1 MNGYCGK
8 ILWVDLTRY
17 AWQEESLPDA
27 LYQRVLSGAGL
38 GVQQLLE
45 RIPAAADP
53 LGADNILGF
62 VAGILVGSGA
72 MFAGRWMAVG
82 KSPLT
87 GGWGDTNC
95 GGNFAPAIKQCG
107 YDGIFFTGAAPQP
120 IYLLIDG
127 KTVEFHSAADL
138 WGLDALV
145 CEQTLGERHG
155 RKART
160 ACIGMAGEKRALIA
174 GIVNDRGRIAARS
187 GLGAVMGSK
196 NLKAVVLAGSQPV
209 RTAQPEEMRRLSK
222 SIAGLMPKGE
232 PPLRSWMLP
241 IAGWLM
247 SKSRTAFRKDGL
259 MTLPP
264 LRKWGTASGN
274 EVAVLT
280 GDAPLRNWR
289 GEPGSF
295 PSGSISAAALIRSER
310 KKYHCYACPL
320 GCGAI
325 NNLEGEYPETH
336 RPEYETTAALGPLL
350 GNPDLETI
358 FYLNELFNRA
368 GMDSISAGSAIAFAL
383 NCFEAGLIDESDTGG
398 LRLTWG
404 DAAAIRRLAQQMVRR
419 EGLGDL
425 LADGVRR
432 AAERL
437 GRGSAQYA
445 MHIGGQELPMHDP
458 RLDPGYGMLYA
469 GDPTPARHNTGS
481 HLTYELLKLWSR
493 VSWAPPV
500 PAAYDSR
507 KMEQPGGDNGLKMAA
522 CAMVKSVIDG
532 GGFCTF
538 GAHMGVDNLALFEYL
553 NAATGWQRSPDEYM
567 EIGRQVQSLR
577 MRFNFKHGIRPAQ
590 VTAPPLIHGDPPVGR
605 GPLKGRAYDLYAL
618 RREFWQAM
626 GWDAASGAPP
636 QDDDGG

>member
-8 ILWVDLTRY
+8 ILWVDLTY
-17 AWQEESLPDA
+17 QTWQEESLPDA
-27 LYQRVLSGAGL
+27 LYQRVLSGGGL
-38 GVQQLLE
+38 GVHLLLE
-45 RIPAAADP
+45 RMPAGAHP
-53 LGADNILGF
+53 LGADNILAF

-72 MFAGRWMAVG
+72 MFAGRWMVVG

-87 GGWGDTNC
+87 GGWGDSNC

-120 IYLLIDG
+120 VYLFIDG
-127 KTVEFHSAADL
+127 QTVEFHSAADL
-138 WGLDALV
+138 WGLDAV
-145 CEQTLGERHG
+145 MCEQNLSERHG

-160 ACIGMAGEKRALIA
+160 ACIGTAGEKRALIA

-209 RTAQPEEMRRLSK
+209 RTAQPEEIRRLSK

-247 SKSRTAFRKDGL
+247 SKSRMAFRKDGL

-274 EVAVLT
+274 EVAVQT

-289 GEPGSF
+289 GEPSGY
-295 PSGSISAAALIRSER
+295 PSSAISADALIRSER
-310 KKYHCYACPL
+310 RKYHCYACPL
-320 GCGAI
+320 GCGGI
-325 NNLEGEYPETH
+325 NDLDGEYTETH

-350 GNPDLETI
+350 GNTDLDTI

-368 GMDSISAGSAIAFAL
+368 GMDSISAGTTLAFAL
-383 NCFEAGLIDESDTGG
+383 HCFEAGLIGESDTGG

-404 DAAAIRRLAQQMVRR
+404 NAPAIRCLAEQMVHRK
-419 EGLGDL
+419 GFGDL
-425 LADGVRR
+425 LADGVRL
-432 AAERL
+432 AAERI
-437 GRGSAQYA
+437 GRGSDAFA

-458 RLDPGYGMLYA
+458 RLDPGYGILYA

-481 HLTYELLKLWSR
+481 HLTYELLRLWSR

-500 PAAYDSR
+500 PPTYNSR
-507 KMEQPGGDNGLKMAA
+507 AMAHTGVNNGLKMAA
-522 CAMVKSVIDG
+522 CAMAKSVIDG

-553 NAATGWQRSPDEYM
+553 NAATGWQYSPDEYM
-567 EIGRQVQSLR
+567 EIGRQVQSMR
-577 MRFNFKHGIRPAQ
+577 MRFNLKHGIQPARLN
-590 VTAPPLIHGDPPVGR
+590 VPPLIYGASSAR
-605 GPLKGRAYDLYAL
+605 RAYDLYAL
-618 RREFWQAM
+618 RAEFWQAM

-636 QDDDGG
+636 EVNVGG